1 MKLTSTFALAVLA
14 VVAMVPAL
22 HAQGT
27 TAGHL
32 LVLSKGDLTLSVV
45 DPATLKVL
53 GRVPSGPDPHEV
65 IASTDGRTAYIAN
78 YNGGDHLI
86 TVVDLVAMTALAPID
101 LGNLRAPH
109 GLDFAAGKLW
119 FTAERSNVLGSYDPA
134 AHKVDWTLD
143 SGQNGTHM
151 ISVSP
156 DARRIV
162 TSNIAA
168 GSMLIAERSVSGEW
182 TKTVV
187 PTGPRVEGFDLSPD
201 GKEIWAANAGNGTVS
216 VIDLATKRVT
226 QTIDANV
233 AGANRLKFTPDGRH
247 VLISTLSGSDL
258 TILDAAS
265 RREVKRLPVGRAA
278 GIQIEPNGA
287 RAFIACTPEDHVA
300 IVDLKSLTIAG
311 RLDAGRQPD
320 GMAWAPAVK

>member
-1 MKLTSTFALAVLA
+1 MKTVSTIVVATLAFVLA
-14 VVAMVPAL
+14 TISVR
-22 HAQGT
+22 AQSSGR
-27 TAGHL
+27 L

-45 DPATLKVL
+45 DPATLKVI

-86 TVVDLVAMTALAPID
+86 SVVDLVAMKALAPID

-109 GLDFAAGKLW
+109 GLDFVAGKLW
-119 FTAERSNVLGSYDPA
+119 FTAERSNAIGSYDPSSR
-134 AHKVDWTLD
+134 KIDWTLD

-151 ISVSP
+151 ISVSA

-162 TSNIAA
+162 TSNITS
-168 GSMLIAERSVSGEW
+168 GSILIAERTAGGAW

-187 PTGPRVEGFDLSPD
+187 PTGPRVEGFDVSPD
-201 GKEIWAANAGNGTVS
+201 GKAVWAANAGDGTVS

-226 QTIDANV
+226 QTITANV

-300 IVDLKSLTIAG
+300 VVDLKLLTITG
-311 RLDAGRQPD
+311 RFDAGRQPD

>member
-1 MKLTSTFALAVLA
+1 MKLTSTFVLAALAVVTA
-14 VVAMVPAL
+14 ASAL
-22 HAQGT
+22 NAQGQN
-27 TAGHL
+27 AGHL

-86 TVVDLVAMTALAPID
+86 TVVDLVAMKALAPID

-109 GLDFAAGKLW
+109 GLDFVAGKLW
-119 FTAERSNVLGSYDPA
+119 FTAERANAIGSYDPA
-134 AHKVDWTLD
+134 AHKIDWTLD

-151 ISVSP
+151 ISVSS

-162 TSNIAA
+162 ASNIAS
-168 GSMLIAERSVSGEW
+168 GSILIAERSAGGEW
-182 TKTVV
+182 TKTIV
-187 PTGPRVEGFDLSPD
+187 PTSRGVEGFDVSPD
-201 GKEIWAANAGNGTVS
+201 GKEVWAANAGDGTVS

-226 QTIDANV
+226 QTIAANV
-233 AGANRLKFTPDGRH
+233 AGANRLKFTPDGRR

-278 GIQIEPNGA
+278 GIQIEPSGA
-287 RAFIACTPEDHVA
+287 RAFVACTPEDHVA
-300 IVDLKSLTIAG
+300 IIDLTSLTIVG

-320 GMAWAPAVK
+320 GMAWAPAR

>member
-1 MKLTSTFALAVLA
+1 MKTISTIAAAALVVLA
-14 VVAMVPAL
+14 AVNVQ
-22 HAQGT
+22 AQSS
-27 TAGHL
+27 GHL

-65 IASTDGRTAYIAN
+65 IASADGRTAYIAN

-86 TVVDLVAMTALAPID
+86 TVVDLVGMKALAPID
-101 LGNLRAPH
+101 LGSLRAPH
-109 GLDFAAGKLW
+109 GLDFVAGKLW
-119 FTAERSNVLGSYDPA
+119 FTAERSNAIGSYDPT
-134 AHKVDWTLD
+134 AHKIDWTLD
-143 SGQNGTHM
+143 SGQHGTHM
-151 ISVSP
+151 ISVSS

-162 TSNIAA
+162 TSNIAS
-168 GSMLIAERSVSGEW
+168 GSILIAERAAGGEW

-187 PTGPRVEGFDLSPD
+187 PTGPGVEGFDVSPS
-201 GKEIWAANAGNGTVS
+201 GKEVWAANAGNGTVS

-233 AGANRLKFTPDGRH
+233 PGANRLTFTPDGRH
-247 VLISTLSGSDL
+247 VLISTLRGSDL
-258 TILDAAS
+258 AILDAAS

-287 RAFIACTPEDHVA
+287 RAFVACTPEDHVTV
-300 IVDLKSLTIAG
+300 IDLKSLTIVG
-311 RLDAGRQPD
+311 QLDAGRQPD